1 MSDNSINK
9 EVDVKVVL
17 LGESGVGKS
26 CIILRYTNDQY
37 IENSVSTILC
47 STESKLVLLNNNKDL
62 VKFNIWDTAGQE
74 KFRSISRIN
83 YRDADVIIFVFDITC
98 PESFQCL
105 KKYWYPQV
113 KINAPKNVLLAL
125 VAAKCDLIKDSNV
138 DLTEAK
144 TYAEEI
150 KALFKET
157 SSLSNSG
164 INELFQEIAEKILA
178 SGNYKENNKKKG
190 KNSPDMTNDD
200 GSDNSDKTGTTHL
213 KTFKTNKDKSR
224 CC

>member
-1 MSDNSINK
+1 MAGNLKTTGTGLKNSVKGVDILNAVRNSLPAEYSSRLPEATKDSIK
-9 EVDVKVVL
+9 EYGASLKRFPVIMNAFVDVLVNKIGLTVIKN
-17 LGESGVGKS
+17 KS
-26 CIILRYTNDQY
+26 YTNPLKMFQRG
-37 IENSVSTILC
+37 
-47 STESKLVLLNNNKDL
+47 DL
-62 VKFNIWDTAGQE
+62 EVG
-74 KFRSISRIN
+74 
-83 YRDADVIIFVFDITC
+83 DVIEEIFVDV
-98 PESFQCL
+98 
-105 KKYWYPQV
+105 V
-113 KINAPKNVLLAL
+113 K
-125 VAAKCDLIKDSNV
+125 
-138 DLTEAK
+138 AK

-150 KALFKET
+150 KAMFKET